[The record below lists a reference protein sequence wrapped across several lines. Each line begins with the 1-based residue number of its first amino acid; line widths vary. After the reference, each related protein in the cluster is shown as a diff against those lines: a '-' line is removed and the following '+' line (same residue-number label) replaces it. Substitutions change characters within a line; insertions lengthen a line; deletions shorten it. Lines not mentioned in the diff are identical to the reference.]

1 MKQYDVI
8 IIGAGA
14 AGLHCAAR
22 LGQGGKRVLLLDN
35 GKKIGRKIL
44 MSGGGFCNF
53 TNLDVT
59 PAHYLC
65 QNPHF
70 VKSALA
76 RYTQWDFIALVA
88 SYGIAYH
95 EKELGQLF
103 CDDGAEQIVAMLQN
117 ECARGEVA
125 ILLRQAVVSVE
136 KVANFFQIQTACEA
150 FQTENLVI
158 ATGGLSMPG
167 LGASPFGYKIAE
179 QFGLPVIA
187 PRAGLVPF
195 TWKESDK
202 PFAELTGISLPVS
215 VSNRGKT
222 FRNQL
227 LFTHRGLSGPAVL
240 QISNYWESGESV
252 EIDLLPLHNIRE
264 LLQEF
269 RQSSPKMQLKTLL
282 SRELPK
288 KLVEL
293 WFSLRWLQEK
303 TLAQLSNTDIAQLEQ
318 LIHHWHFTPNGTEGY
333 RTAEVTKGGVDCD
346 FISSKT
352 MQARGVAGLYFIGEV
367 LDVTGWL
374 GGYNFQWA
382 WSSAV
387 ACADGILAD
396 KR

>member
-1 MKQYDVI
+1 M
-8 IIGAGA
+8 
-14 AGLHCAAR
+14 
-22 LGQGGKRVLLLDN
+22 
-35 GKKIGRKIL
+35 
-44 MSGGGFCNF
+44 
-53 TNLDVT
+53 
-59 PAHYLC
+59 
-65 QNPHF
+65 
-70 VKSALA
+70 
-76 RYTQWDFIALVA
+76 
-88 SYGIAYH
+88 
-95 EKELGQLF
+95 
-103 CDDGAEQIVAMLQN
+103 
-117 ECARGEVA
+117 
-125 ILLRQAVVSVE
+125 
-136 KVANFFQIQTACEA
+136 
-150 FQTENLVI
+150 
-158 ATGGLSMPG
+158 
-167 LGASPFGYKIAE
+167 
-179 QFGLPVIA
+179 
-187 PRAGLVPF
+187 
-195 TWKESDK
+195 
-202 PFAELTGISLPVS
+202 S

-318 LIHHWHFTPNGTEGY
+318 LIHRWHFTPNGTEGY